1 MKYLKRI
8 ILVIFIGLFFVG
20 NISAKKLIN
29 PFQTPIDL
37 KNKKLKDIQKL
48 IDNNEIEEAL
58 QKLYKVI
65 DEVETKKDTLAIINS
80 HRMLADILR
89 ENGNYKKSNLNY
101 SRIIPLIK
109 NDFKTLQYVYF
120 KKGGN
125 FQLDANID
133 SALVNYLKAIELSKK
148 VSNKEDLKAK
158 IHSNLS
164 GIYYLKE
171 DYNKAIAH
179 SKIAAN
185 YQKKL
190 GNTQIE
196 AGILNNL
203 GSIYYMQGKYKE
215 ALEMFQKVL
224 ALVGNGKE
232 ELDKKTRRS
241 AFINIAYAYS
251 GLKNYKKAFEYQ
263 DKYTVVDDSLK
274 QELKYKEIAEIASKY
289 KVAKME
295 KEAEIEKTKRLK
307 AELLSEGLII
317 ASILLLIAVY
327 VFYKLNQLSK
337 KNYKLKIEQGLLMHK
352 ANINKVKSDAQSK
365 ILAAT
370 LDGRLEE
377 RKKIAEVLHDNVSA
391 LLSAANLHLQ
401 ASKKQLGENAP
412 IEIDKSQSIIS
423 DASNQIRNL
432 SHKLMSSI
440 LLKFGLIAAVQDLCD
455 KTSNSTLNI
464 SFNSKNIT
472 RFNQNFEI
480 KIFNI
485 INELVNNI
493 LKHSKAQ
500 NGMVKLEQLNGNLQ
514 VVVFD
519 DGIGF
524 NIDEV
529 RRKDGVGLS
538 QVEARIHV
546 LGGLIN
552 IKSSETGTRIFIS
565 VPIVY

>member
-8 ILVIFIGLFFVG
+8 ILVIFIGLFFVC
-20 NISAKKLIN
+20 NISAKNLIN

-37 KNKKLKDIQKL
+37 KNEKLKDIQKL
-48 IDNNEIEEAL
+48 IDKNEIEEAL

-65 DEVETKKDTLAIINS
+65 DEVEAKKDTLAIINS

-89 ENGNYKKSNLNY
+89 ENGDYKKSNLNY

-125 FQLDANID
+125 FQLDANVD
-133 SALVNYLKAIELSKK
+133 SALVNYLKAVELSEK
-148 VSNKEDLKAK
+148 VPNKEDLKAK

-171 DYNKAIAH
+171 DYNKAITH

-185 YQKKL
+185 YQKIL

-215 ALEMFQKVL
+215 ALQMFQKAL
-224 ALVGNGKE
+224 TLVGNGQE

-241 AFINIAYAYS
+241 TFINIAYAYS

-317 ASILLLIAVY
+317 ASILLLIAAY

-337 KNYKLKIEQGLLMHK
+337 KNYKLQMEQGLLVHK
-352 ANINKVKSDAQSK
+352 ANIDKVKSDAQSK

-377 RKKIAEVLHDNVSA
+377 RKLIAEVLHDNVSA

-401 ASKKQLGENAP
+401 ASKKQLGKNAP
-412 IEIDKSQSIIS
+412 IEIDKSQLIIS

-440 LLKFGLIAAVQDLCD
+440 LLKFGLTAAVQDLCD

-464 SFNSKNIT
+464 SLNSKNIT

-480 KIFNI
+480 KMFNI
-485 INELVNNI
+485 INEIVNNI
-493 LKHSKAQ
+493 LKHSNAQ

-514 VVVFD
+514 VVIFD

-524 NIDEV
+524 NVDEI
-529 RRKDGVGLS
+529 RGKDGVGLS